1 MSLPVPYSDNASFL
15 ACGIPAM
22 AITMLPAQEAALYS
36 RELLNDKNLE
46 NAVMNRS
53 VSKKEREFSETPEY
67 SYKERMPATWRLFHT
82 QRDDI
87 PSLTPGSIRVMG
99 NILRTLAETVTPII

>member
-1 MSLPVPYSDNASFL
+1 
-15 ACGIPAM
+15 M
-22 AITMLPAQEAALYS
+22 ARKYDHCFDIDALY
-36 RELLNDKNLE
+36 E
-46 NAVMNRS
+46 N
-53 VSKKEREFSETPEY
+53 PEY
-67 SYKERMPATWRLFHT
+67 SYKERIPATWRLFHT